1 MGCSGSKFGS
11 EAESVPAKLRP
22 LLLLRFEEMRRWR
35 HGVSLKDN
43 DSATLSKKE
52 LLKDDLIS
60 DSDNS
65 SHPRDFDHKSI
76 SSQEDHSLKIAPA
89 PESDETAPKNKI
101 DPNKVAKTAPL
112 LLMSPYKDVNHKAV
126 EAPLPAGSPRVSD
139 KTRKEKNIQQD
150 CKDENKEKEAEVK
163 AVEAMPD
170 VEEMEATE
178 TAGDENGEEEDG
190 TLSSLTQ
197 KCDGP
202 GSPSFRV
209 YFIESLDNI
218 KEDGI
223 VKDDDGDDDDEG
235 SEKKSE
241 CEDSPAT
248 IEFTNAGSETK
259 TKNKG
264 KKGIRLRRVI
274 PKGRSGAV
282 MNLLNVRSCYTA
294 CTRHDNANLLAE
306 KAAA

>member
-11 EAESVPAKLRP
+11 ETESVPAKLRP
-22 LLLLRFEEMRRWR
+22 LLLL
-35 HGVSLKDN
+35 
-43 DSATLSKKE
+43 
-52 LLKDDLIS
+52 
-60 DSDNS
+60 SDNS
-65 SHPRDFDHKSI
+65 SHPYDFDHKSI

-112 LLMSPYKDVNHKAV
+112 LLMSPHKDVNHKAV
-126 EAPLPAGSPRVSD
+126 EAPLPAGVSE

-223 VKDDDGDDDDEG
+223 VKDDDGDGDDEG
-235 SEKKSE
+235 SDKKSE

-264 KKGIRLRRVI
+264 KKGIRLWRVI
-274 PKGRSGAV
+274 PKGRSGVV

-306 KAAA
+306 KAAS